1 MRITIYL
8 FCVFISLSAFS
19 QKQLSKPYF
28 PSKTTWETK
37 SPSQVGI
44 DTVKLNEAINFAIS
58 NEAKTPRDQE
68 LSQALSFGKEPFSDG
83 VGPFSERGGPSGLII
98 HKGYIVA
105 NWGDVD
111 RVDQTHSVTKSFL
124 STLVGLAVER
134 GLIKSIDDKVY
145 TYLPP
150 IEVFD
155 TEIYRKPEDI
165 GKPQFLQPF
174 QTAHNRKI
182 TWDYLLRQ
190 TSDFEGTLWGKPDW
204 ADRPN
209 DKPLEWLTRKRNE
222 PGATWKYNDTRVNAL
237 ALSATMVWHR
247 PLPEVLRELI
257 MEPIGSSNTWNWT
270 GYRNSWIVLDGK
282 VIQSVSG
289 GGHFGGGMFISAMDM
304 ARFGLL
310 SYHKGNWNGKQLIP
324 EKWIELSTTP
334 TKANTGYGFMNYF
347 LNTDKKLL
355 PSAPEDVFV
364 HIGNGTNMIYV
375 DRKNELVAVVRWI
388 DNAAMDG
395 FVSRML
401 SAIENRSIK

>member
-1 MRITIYL
+1 MMRFTICLISL
-8 FCVFISLSAFS
+8 FCTLCAFS
-19 QKQLSKPYF
+19 QKQVSKTYF
-28 PSKTTWETK
+28 PSKENWEKK
-37 SPSQVGI
+37 SPAQVGM
-44 DTVKLNEAINFAIS
+44 DTTKLNEAINFAIANDS
-58 NEAKTPRDQE
+58 KMPRDQE
-68 LSQALSFGKEPFSDG
+68 LSQALNFGKEPFSDG
-83 VGPFSERGGPSGLII
+83 VGPFAERGAPSGVII
-98 HKGYIVA
+98 YKGYIVA
-105 NWGDVD
+105 SWGDIE

-124 STLVGLAVER
+124 STVVGLAVER
-134 GLIKSIDDKVY
+134 GLIKSVDDKVY

-155 TEIYRKPEDI
+155 NETYRKPEDL

-174 QTAHNRKI
+174 QTDHNKKI
-182 TWDYLLRQ
+182 TWNHLLRQ

-237 ALSATMVWHR
+237 ALAATMIWHR
-247 PLPEVLRELI
+247 ALPEVLRELI
-257 MEPIGSSNTWNWT
+257 MEPIGSSNTWHWT

-282 VIQSVSG
+282 IVQSVSG

-310 SYHKGNWNGKQLIP
+310 TYHKGSWNGKQLIP
-324 EKWIELSTTP
+324 EKWIELSTTS
-334 TKANTGYGFMNYF
+334 TSANTGYGFMNYF

-388 DNAAMDG
+388 ENGAMDG

-401 SAIENRSIK
+401 SSLNK

>member
-1 MRITIYL
+1 MMRITICL
-8 FCVFISLSAFS
+8 ISLFFS
-19 QKQLSKPYF
+19 LSVVAQKQLLKPYF
-28 PSKTTWETK
+28 PSKENWEK
-37 SPSQVGI
+37 KLPAQVGL
-44 DTVKLNEAINFAIS
+44 DTSKLNEAINFAIANDS
-58 NEAKTPRDQE
+58 KMPRDQE
-68 LSQALSFGKEPFSDG
+68 LSQALNFGKEPFSDG
-83 VGPFSERGGPSGLII
+83 VGPFAERGAPSGVII
-98 HKGYIVA
+98 YKGYIVA
-105 NWGDVD
+105 SWGDVE

-124 STLVGLAVER
+124 STVVGLAVER

-145 TYLPP
+145 AYLPP

-155 TEIYRKPEDI
+155 NETYRKPEDL

-174 QTAHNRKI
+174 QTDHNKKI
-182 TWDYLLRQ
+182 TWNHLLRQ

-222 PGATWKYNDTRVNAL
+222 PGTTWKYNDTRVNAL
-237 ALSATMVWHR
+237 ALAATMVWHR
-247 PLPEVLRELI
+247 SLPEVLRELI
-257 MEPIGSSNTWNWT
+257 MEPIGSSNTWHWT

-282 VIQSVSG
+282 VVQSVSG
-289 GGHFGGGMFISAMDM
+289 GGHFGGGLFISAMDM

-310 SYHKGNWNGKQLIP
+310 TYHKGNWNGKQLIS

-334 TKANTGYGFMNYF
+334 TSANTGYGFMNYF
-347 LNTDKKLL
+347 LNTDKKFL

-388 DNAAMDG
+388 ENGAMDG

-401 SAIENRSIK
+401 SSLNK

>member
-8 FCVFISLSAFS
+8 LCVFISFSAFS

-28 PSKTTWETK
+28 PSKTTWETR

-44 DTVKLNEAINFAIS
+44 DTIKLNAAINFAIS

-83 VGPFSERGGPSGLII
+83 VGPFAERGGASGIII

-105 NWGDVD
+105 SWGDVD
-111 RVDQTHSVTKSFL
+111 RVDITHSVTKSFL
-124 STLVGLAVER
+124 STVVGLAVER
-134 GLIKSIDDKVY
+134 GLIKNIDDKVY

-174 QTAHNRKI
+174 QTAHNKKI
-182 TWDYLLRQ
+182 SWNHLLRQ

-209 DKPLEWLTRKRNE
+209 DKPQEWLTRTRNE
-222 PGATWKYNDTRVNAL
+222 PGSTWKYNDTRVNAIAL
-237 ALSATMVWHR
+237 AATLVWHR

-257 MEPIGSSNTWNWT
+257 MDPIGSSNTWHWT

-334 TKANTGYGFMNYF
+334 TSANTGYGFMNYF

-401 SAIENRSIK
+401 TSLNK

>member
-1 MRITIYL
+1 MRILIYL
-8 FCVFISLSAFS
+8 FCAFFSISCFS
-19 QKQLSKPYF
+19 QKQIAKPYY
-28 PSKTTWETK
+28 PSKENWEK
-37 SPSQVGI
+37 KLPAQVGM
-44 DTVKLNEAINFAIS
+44 DTTKLNEAIIFAIANDS
-58 NEAKTPRDQE
+58 KMPRDQE
-68 LSQALSFGKEPFSDG
+68 LSQALNFGKEPFSDG
-83 VGPFSERGGPSGLII
+83 VGPFAERGAPSGVII

-105 NWGDVD
+105 SWGDIE
-111 RVDQTHSVTKSFL
+111 RADQTHSVTKSFL
-124 STLVGLAVER
+124 STVVGLAVER
-134 GLIKSIDDKVY
+134 GLIKSVDDKVY

-155 TEIYRKPEDI
+155 NETYRKPEDL

-174 QTAHNRKI
+174 QTDHNKKI
-182 TWDYLLRQ
+182 TWNHLLRQ

-222 PGATWKYNDTRVNAL
+222 PGTTWKYNDTRVNAL
-237 ALSATMVWHR
+237 ALAATLVWHR
-247 PLPEVLRELI
+247 SLPEVLRELI
-257 MEPIGSSNTWNWT
+257 MEPIGSSNTWHWT

-282 VIQSVSG
+282 VVQSVSG
-289 GGHFGGGMFISAMDM
+289 GGHFGGGLFISAMDM

-310 SYHKGNWNGKQLIP
+310 TYHKGNWNGKQLIS

-334 TKANTGYGFMNYF
+334 TSVNTGYGFMNYF

-388 DNAAMDG
+388 ENGAMDG

-401 SAIENRSIK
+401 SSLNK

>member
-8 FCVFISLSAFS
+8 FCLFVSLSAFS
-19 QKQLSKPYF
+19 QKQLTKPYF

-44 DTVKLNEAINFAIS
+44 DTAKLNDAINFAIS

-83 VGPFSERGGPSGLII
+83 VGPFAERGGASGIII

-105 NWGDVD
+105 SWGDVD
-111 RVDQTHSVTKSFL
+111 RVDITHSVTKSFL
-124 STLVGLAVER
+124 STVVGLAVER
-134 GLIKSIDDKVY
+134 GLIKNIDDKVY

-174 QTAHNRKI
+174 QTAHNKKI
-182 TWDYLLRQ
+182 SWNHLLRQ

-209 DKPLEWLTRKRNE
+209 DKPQEWLTRTRNE
-222 PGATWKYNDTRVNAL
+222 PGLIWKYNDTRVNAL
-237 ALSATMVWHR
+237 ALAATLVWHK

-257 MEPIGSSNTWNWT
+257 MEPIGSSNTWHWT

-282 VIQSVSG
+282 AIQSVSG
-289 GGHFGGGMFISAMDM
+289 GGHFVGGMFISAMDM

-334 TKANTGYGFMNYF
+334 TTANTGYGFMNYF

-401 SAIENRSIK
+401 SSLNK

>member
-1 MRITIYL
+1 MRISIYL
-8 FCVFISLSAFS
+8 FCAFFSISCFS
-19 QKQLSKPYF
+19 QKQVAKPYF
-28 PSKTTWETK
+28 PSKENWEKK
-37 SPSQVGI
+37 SPAQVGM
-44 DTVKLNEAINFAIS
+44 DTTKLNDAINFAIANDS
-58 NEAKTPRDQE
+58 KMPRDQE
-68 LSQALSFGKEPFSDG
+68 LSQALNFGKEPFSDG
-83 VGPFSERGGPSGLII
+83 VGPFAERGAPSGVII
-98 HKGYIVA
+98 YKGYIVA
-105 NWGDVD
+105 SWGDVEW
-111 RVDQTHSVTKSFL
+111 VDQTHSVTKSFL
-124 STLVGLAVER
+124 STVVGLAVEM

-155 TEIYRKPEDI
+155 NETYRKPEDL

-174 QTAHNRKI
+174 QTDHNKKI
-182 TWDYLLRQ
+182 TWNHLLRQ

-209 DKPLEWLTRKRNE
+209 DKPLEWMTRKRNE
-222 PGATWKYNDTRVNAL
+222 PGTIWKYNDTRVNAL
-237 ALSATMVWHR
+237 ALAATMVWHR

-257 MEPIGSSNTWNWT
+257 MEPIGASNTWHWT

-282 VIQSVSG
+282 PIQSVSG

-310 SYHKGNWNGKQLIP
+310 TYHKGNWNGKQLIP

-334 TKANTGYGFMNYF
+334 TTANTGYGFMNYF

-375 DRKNELVAVVRWI
+375 DKKNELVVVVRWI
-388 DNAAMDG
+388 ENGAMDG

-401 SAIENRSIK
+401 SSLNR

>member
-8 FCVFISLSAFS
+8 FCLFVSLSAFS
-19 QKQLSKPYF
+19 QKQLTKPYF

-44 DTVKLNEAINFAIS
+44 DTAKLNDAINFAIS

-83 VGPFSERGGPSGLII
+83 VGPFAERGGASGIII

-105 NWGDVD
+105 SWGDVD
-111 RVDQTHSVTKSFL
+111 RVDITHSVTKSFL
-124 STLVGLAVER
+124 STVVGLAVER
-134 GLIKSIDDKVY
+134 GLIKNIDDKVY

-174 QTAHNRKI
+174 QTAHNKKI
-182 TWDYLLRQ
+182 SWNHLLRQ

-209 DKPLEWLTRKRNE
+209 DKPQEWLTRTRNE
-222 PGATWKYNDTRVNAL
+222 PGLIWKYNDTRVNAL
-237 ALSATMVWHR
+237 ALAATLVWHK

-257 MEPIGSSNTWNWT
+257 MEPIGSSNTWHWT

-282 VIQSVSG
+282 AIQSVSG

-334 TKANTGYGFMNYF
+334 TTANTGYGFMNYF

-401 SAIENRSIK
+401 SSLNK

>member
-19 QKQLSKPYF
+19 QKQLSKSYF
-28 PSKTTWETK
+28 PSKSAWETR

-44 DTVKLNEAINFAIS
+44 DTIKLNAAINFAIS

-83 VGPFSERGGPSGLII
+83 VGPFAERGGASGIII

-105 NWGDVD
+105 SWGDVD
-111 RVDQTHSVTKSFL
+111 RVDITHSVTKSFL
-124 STLVGLAVER
+124 STVVGLAVER
-134 GLIKSIDDKVY
+134 GLIKNIDDKVY

-174 QTAHNRKI
+174 QTAHNKKI
-182 TWDYLLRQ
+182 SWNHLLRQ

-209 DKPLEWLTRKRNE
+209 DKPQEWLTRTRNE
-222 PGATWKYNDTRVNAL
+222 PGSTWKYNDTRVNAIAL
-237 ALSATMVWHR
+237 AATLVWHR

-257 MEPIGSSNTWNWT
+257 MEPIGSSNTWHWT

-334 TKANTGYGFMNYF
+334 TSANTGYGFMNYF

-401 SAIENRSIK
+401 SSLNK

>member
-37 SPSQVGI
+37 LPSQVGI
-44 DTVKLNEAINFAIS
+44 DTAKLNDAINFAIS

-83 VGPFSERGGPSGLII
+83 VGPFAERGGASGIII

-105 NWGDVD
+105 SWGDVD
-111 RVDQTHSVTKSFL
+111 RVDITHSVTKSFL
-124 STLVGLAVER
+124 STVVGLAVER
-134 GLIKSIDDKVY
+134 GLIKNIDDKVY

-174 QTAHNRKI
+174 QTAHNKKI
-182 TWDYLLRQ
+182 SWNHLLRQ

-209 DKPLEWLTRKRNE
+209 DKPQEWLTRTRNE
-222 PGATWKYNDTRVNAL
+222 PGSTWKYNDTRVNAL
-237 ALSATMVWHR
+237 ALAATLVWHR
-247 PLPEVLRELI
+247 PLPDVLRELI
-257 MEPIGSSNTWNWT
+257 MEPIGSSNTWHWT

-334 TKANTGYGFMNYF
+334 TSANTGYGFMNYF

-401 SAIENRSIK
+401 SSLNK

>member
-8 FCVFISLSAFS
+8 FCLFVSLSAFS
-19 QKQLSKPYF
+19 QKQLTKPYF

-44 DTVKLNEAINFAIS
+44 DTAKLNDAINFAIS

-83 VGPFSERGGPSGLII
+83 VGPFAERGGASGIII

-105 NWGDVD
+105 SWGDVD
-111 RVDQTHSVTKSFL
+111 RVDITHSVTKSFL
-124 STLVGLAVER
+124 STVVGLAVER
-134 GLIKSIDDKVY
+134 GLIKNIDDKVY

-174 QTAHNRKI
+174 QTAHNKKI
-182 TWDYLLRQ
+182 SWNHLLRQ

-209 DKPLEWLTRKRNE
+209 DKPQEWLTRTRNE
-222 PGATWKYNDTRVNAL
+222 PGLIWKYNDTRVNAL
-237 ALSATMVWHR
+237 ALAATLVWHK

-257 MEPIGSSNTWNWT
+257 MEPIGSSNTWHWT

-282 VIQSVSG
+282 AIQSVSG

-334 TKANTGYGFMNYF
+334 TTANTGYGFMNYF

-355 PSAPEDVFV
+355 PSASEDVFV

-388 DNAAMDG
+388 DNAAIDG

-401 SAIENRSIK
+401 SSLNK

>member
-8 FCVFISLSAFS
+8 ISLFFTLSVFA

-44 DTVKLNEAINFAIS
+44 DTIKLNAAINFAIS

-83 VGPFSERGGPSGLII
+83 VGPFAERGGASGIII

-105 NWGDVD
+105 SWGDVD
-111 RVDQTHSVTKSFL
+111 RVDITHSVTKSFL
-124 STLVGLAVER
+124 STVVGLAVER
-134 GLIKSIDDKVY
+134 GLIKNIDDKVY

-174 QTAHNRKI
+174 QTAHNKKI
-182 TWDYLLRQ
+182 SWNHLLRQ

-209 DKPLEWLTRKRNE
+209 DKPQEWLTRTRNE
-222 PGATWKYNDTRVNAL
+222 PGSTWKYNDTRVNAL
-237 ALSATMVWHR
+237 ALAATLVWHR
-247 PLPEVLRELI
+247 PLPDVLRELI
-257 MEPIGSSNTWNWT
+257 MEPIGSSNTWHWT

-282 VIQSVSG
+282 AIQSVSG

-334 TKANTGYGFMNYF
+334 TTANTGYGFMNYF

-395 FVSRML
+395 FISRML
-401 SAIENRSIK
+401 TSLNK

>member
-1 MRITIYL
+1 MRIIIYL
-8 FCVFISLSAFS
+8 FFTFFTFS
-19 QKQLSKPYF
+19 GFAQKQLSKPYF
-28 PSKTTWETK
+28 PTKSAWETK
-37 SPSQVGI
+37 LPSQVGI
-44 DTVKLNEAINFAIS
+44 DTIKLNAAINFAIS
-58 NEAKTPRDQE
+58 NESKSPRDQE

-83 VGPFSERGGPSGLII
+83 VGPFAERGGASGII
-98 HKGYIVA
+98 LHKGYIVA
-105 NWGDVD
+105 SWGDVD
-111 RVDQTHSVTKSFL
+111 RVDITHSVTKSFL
-124 STLVGLAVER
+124 STVVGLAVER
-134 GLIKSIDDKVY
+134 GLIKNIDDKVY

-174 QTAHNRKI
+174 QTAHNKKI
-182 TWDYLLRQ
+182 SWNHLLRQ

-209 DKPLEWLTRKRNE
+209 DKPQEWLTRTRNE
-222 PGATWKYNDTRVNAL
+222 PGSTWKYNDTRVNAL
-237 ALSATMVWHR
+237 ALAATLVWHR
-247 PLPEVLRELI
+247 PLPDVLRELL
-257 MEPIGSSNTWNWT
+257 MEPIGSSNTWHWT

-334 TKANTGYGFMNYF
+334 TTATTGYGFMNYF

-401 SAIENRSIK
+401 TSLNK